1 MGTHGP
7 GMSKDMFAVQRGLL
21 EDWYTRLPIS
31 RYAARRLAE
40 QNLEHGLDEI
50 RRKIGREPDARTVFA
65 FRRVFSPARFLASL
79 LHGGQPYLT
88 VGWLLMRRLEE
99 DPHAD
104 PDKVWDELAE
114 RSSQPVVF
122 SDGTHPVS
130 GRRRAPAGRLR
141 FMELCAR
148 VNVAYPIPS
157 GLAGYDSPMPSR
169 PHPNGPD
176 YRPAYLWAVRWL
188 RALHAP
194 ENTLHRLALDV
205 LDRMRGRAGSADPL
219 APLSRALGG
228 VDAIARVAL
237 TAARLALNDG
247 MTRIRP
253 EHWRAAAR
261 TIGVPY
267 GVPDGIQG
275 LLLWVDRIRYASR
288 GWESDRPPYGRYDL
302 YDGDDYDDILALAD
316 LDRELERLDASLA
329 AQYHHA

>member
-1 MGTHGP
+1 MNRKP
-7 GMSKDMFAVQRGLL
+7 N
-21 EDWYTRLPIS
+21 TRK
-31 RYAARRLAE
+31 
-40 QNLEHGLDEI
+40 
-50 RRKIGREPDARTVFA
+50 RKNPRP
-65 FRRVFSPARFLASL
+65 
-79 LHGGQPYLT
+79 
-88 VGWLLMRRLEE
+88 
-99 DPHAD
+99 
-104 PDKVWDELAE
+104 
-114 RSSQPVVF
+114 
-122 SDGTHPVS
+122 S
-130 GRRRAPAGRLR
+130 GRGG
-141 FMELCAR
+141 
-148 VNVAYPIPS
+148 S
-157 GLAGYDSPMPSR
+157 Q
-169 PHPNGPD
+169 
-176 YRPAYLWAVRWL
+176 
-188 RALHAP
+188 
-194 ENTLHRLALDV
+194 RLALDV
-205 LDRMRGRAGSADPL
+205 LDRMRGRAGSVDPL

-329 AQYHHA
+329 AQYQHA

>member
-1 MGTHGP
+1 M
-7 GMSKDMFAVQRGLL
+7 V
-21 EDWYTRLPIS
+21 
-31 RYAARRLAE
+31 
-40 QNLEHGLDEI
+40 
-50 RRKIGREPDARTVFA
+50 
-65 FRRVFSPARFLASL
+65 
-79 LHGGQPYLT
+79 
-88 VGWLLMRRLEE
+88 
-99 DPHAD
+99 
-104 PDKVWDELAE
+104 
-114 RSSQPVVF
+114 

-130 GRRRAPAGRLR
+130 GRRRAPGGRLR

-157 GLAGYDSPMPSR
+157 GLAGYDPPMPSR

-205 LDRMRGRAGSADPL
+205 LDRMRGRAGSVDPL
-219 APLSRALGG
+219 ALLSRALGG
-228 VDAIARVAL
+228 VDATARVAL
-237 TAARLALNDG
+237 TAARLALGDDRN
-247 MTRIRP
+247 RIGP
-253 EHWRAAAR
+253 EQWNRAAR
-261 TIGVPY
+261 TTGLAFTH

-275 LLLWVDRIRYASR
+275 LLLWADRIRYASR